1 MAIVVTELPVV
12 RWTILPVIN
21 LVRALFPIA
30 LTSGPL
36 LLIIYIACCPYFGPR
51 IATTMLFLTL
61 FCGLAVIR
69 PVYAIMACI
78 MFTPWIGI
86 TRRVFDSELGPAGID
101 PLLSIV
107 PLTLCLALLST
118 CMSRTNELREL
129 LKRSLTLRLCL
140 AFTVLMT
147 LEAFNPLNGGL
158 SVAIG
163 GAMYR
168 LMPLFVIF
176 IIAAGRGSVGPWV
189 MRTVVAIAIIQ
200 AIYGLVQ
207 TFFGFTYFEQE
218 FITRAITGGYRSL
231 SVNGVIRAFG
241 TFVSAAEYAYYLD
254 VATAIAFSYGVVAWR
269 RRWWGRTLLSLAVCA
284 LCVTAIIFEAHR
296 ISIILLT
303 VMVLFVIGMQQRSLA
318 RAAALLF
325 VLVAMV
331 FVVQQSLPRSWG
343 GGAVGSLLTHVL
355 GSFSGDTLLSDRS
368 AQGHVVLIINALK
381 TGFTSPFGRGLGA
394 ASQAAQK
401 FGAGVSSEFDIPDI
415 IIEAGY
421 LGGILY
427 AAILLRVFL
436 AAVRLYRRSG
446 RPEYL
451 AASAG
456 MVAATGQILGPGY
469 YAFCITLLAIA
480 AWLIQEEVR
489 HARHG
494 DRA

>member
-1 MAIVVTELPVV
+1 MAIVVSELPVV
-12 RWTILPVIN
+12 RWTILPVIG
-21 LVRALFPIA
+21 LVRALLPIA
-30 LTSGPL
+30 LTSCPL
-36 LLIIYIACCPYFGPR
+36 LLIIYVACCPYLGPR
-51 IATTMLFLTL
+51 IATTMLLLTL

-69 PVYAIMACI
+69 PVYAVMACI
-78 MFTPWIGI
+78 MFAPWIGI
-86 TRRVFDSELGPAGID
+86 MRRIFDSELGPAGLD

-107 PLTLCLALLST
+107 PLTLCLSLLST
-118 CMSRTNELREL
+118 CLSRTDALREL
-129 LKRSLTLRLCL
+129 LKHSLTLRLFL
-140 AFTVLMT
+140 AFTTLMA
-147 LEAFNPLNGGL
+147 LEAFNPLSGGM

-168 LMPLFVIF
+168 LMPLFVVF
-176 IIAAGRGSVGPWV
+176 IVAAGRGSVGPWV
-189 MRTVVAIAIIQ
+189 MRVVVAIAIIE

-218 FITRAITGGYRSL
+218 FIVRAITGGYRSL

-269 RRWWGRTLLSLAVCA
+269 RRWWGRTLLSLGVCA

-303 VMVLFVIGMQQRSLA
+303 AMVLFVLGMQQRSLA

-325 VLVAMV
+325 VLVAVV
-331 FVVQQSLPRSWG
+331 FVVQQTLPASWG
-343 GGAVGSLLTHVL
+343 GGSVGRLLTHVF
-355 GSFSGDTLLSDRS
+355 GSLSGDNILSDRS
-368 AQGHVVLIINALK
+368 VQGHAVLVINALK
-381 TGFTSPFGRGLGA
+381 TGITSPFGRGLGA

-421 LGGILY
+421 LGGVLY
-427 AAILLRVFL
+427 AAILLRLFL

-469 YAFCITLLAIA
+469 YAFCITLLALA

-489 HARHG
+489 PCASR
-494 DRA
+494 